1 MLLVFGWEACGILS
15 SWQGS
20 KCEPCA
26 LEGNVLATGP
36 PGKPLKSFFF
46 NLFFSKQ
53 FHCKYSAR
61 CIWLRNLIWD
71 CLGSTPHTPELT
83 SFLPSG
89 NLLTLSK
96 CHCPHLENRDFKS
109 AYFMVLYEGLYEIFH
124 IKQLSIT
131 TGYTVSDLLVV
142 AIIKGRGRKTLPSS
156 LFFWWEY
163 ITLGDSWVQC
173 KRSQPSLHII
183 LDQLKNDIYS
193 HDSTLKWH
201 ITLSTHR
208 LLLTS
213 PILTMW
219 PARGH
224 TNLVSLNDIFIGLL
238 LAIVYLSTS
247 T

>member
-26 LEGNVLATGP
+26 LEGNVLTTGP

-131 TGYTVSDLLVV
+131 T
-142 AIIKGRGRKTLPSS
+142 
-156 LFFWWEY
+156 F
-163 ITLGDSWVQC
+163 
-173 KRSQPSLHII
+173 SQ
-183 LDQLKNDIYS
+183 
-193 HDSTLKWH
+193 TC
-201 ITLSTHR
+201 
-208 LLLTS
+208 LLLLKINVLPWGCRKAAS
-213 PILTMW
+213 D
-219 PARGH
+219 G
-224 TNLVSLNDIFIGLL
+224 LVFPQTASQMYGACYRFI
-238 LAIVYLSTS
+238 ISC
-247 T
+247 